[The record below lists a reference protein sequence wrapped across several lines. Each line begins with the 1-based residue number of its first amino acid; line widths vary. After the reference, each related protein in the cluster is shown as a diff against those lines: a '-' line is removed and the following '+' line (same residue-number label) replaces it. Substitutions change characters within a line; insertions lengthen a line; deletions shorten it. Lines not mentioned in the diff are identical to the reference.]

1 MFTPNHE
8 IWKFAQYWDEL
19 DDWLPYAEWLIEKW
33 SNQSVDEIELST
45 TFEIII
51 ASYLLMD
58 DLLPASA
65 KKAMAYLVLETISQ
79 VTEKK
84 IAVKCLHIQ
93 TPGQGRKENKAF
105 KFMMIHRVRTLL
117 ESGASKTEA
126 YNTVATELSRSPD
139 TIRRAYE
146 RHIKMKPKHGD
157 IKQIISPVTE
167 E

>member
-8 IWKFAQYWDEL
+8 IWKFAQYWDKL
-19 DDWLPYAEWLIEKW
+19 DDWLPYAESLIEKW
-33 SNQSVDEIELST
+33 FNQIVDEIELST

-84 IAVKCLHIQ
+84 L
-93 TPGQGRKENKAF
+93 P
-105 KFMMIHRVRTLL
+105 
-117 ESGASKTEA
+117 
-126 YNTVATELSRSPD
+126 
-139 TIRRAYE
+139 
-146 RHIKMKPKHGD
+146 
-157 IKQIISPVTE
+157 
-167 E
+167 